1 MIIQERLLHKRNQAY
16 LKIYTQYSTAVLW
29 WVDLKLLKVQK
40 KHYNWNYF
48 VTLSKLL
55 NVSLLV
61 YIKTLTQDK
70 AKSVI
75 SSGL

>member
-1 MIIQERLLHKRNQAY
+1 MVGRS
-16 LKIYTQYSTAVLW
+16 TQ
-29 WVDLKLLKVQK
+29 LLKVQK

-48 VTLSKLL
+48 VILSKLL